1 MRGIKLE
8 LLQRSRCISNAA
20 DVRDAEPRLPAAF
33 FLHVISV
40 NISAA
45 TGWTVNLRG
54 TDVPLQIRD
63 QQNTVVFVQMYESP
77 RWDMKNQIINWGIKL
92 SDWMTSSI
100 QVVCWRIEAAQCK
113 NMHYIQNTV
122 RYEPWQSYILFIITD
137 MQHEYVKC
145 IMLHVVVFIQTA
157 CSHLN
162 LSQWI
167 IFYRLSSFLT
177 K

>member
-8 LLQRSRCISNAA
+8 LLQRSRCISNAT

-45 TGWTVNLRG
+45 TGWTVNLWG

-63 QQNTVVFVQMYESP
+63 QQNTVVCANVWVSTLRYEEP
-77 RWDMKNQIINWGIKL
+77 DHKL
-92 SDWMTSSI
+92 RHKTVRLDDFKYSGRTI
-100 QVVCWRIEAAQCK
+100 QCK

-167 IFYRLSSFLT
+167 IFYRLSSFLN